1 MGRKIKRKTARQK
14 LIKEL
19 DALWAEAV
27 KKRDKYTCQY
37 CGTTKDIQAAH
48 IFPRSNMSVRWDLD
62 NGIALCVK
70 HHLFWAHRNPIE
82 FIFFI
87 ERRLGREK
95 LEELS
100 ERARFL
106 KKYTLEELI
115 ALQDYLKKINEGG
128 GEAVKM
134 KGFKLAKV
142 QEWQVRKIEEMRK
155 QGKKY
160 SEISFEVGISPEM
173 VRYICN
179 NIQNYKRSFAIKEEQ
194 SKTKVENSV
203 AKGVAKGFVILK
215 LEISS
220 KDYLYFMKIKEEIE
234 SRLANVSEEYVF
246 YKLLDVYK
254 RYKEIE
260 KENKKLRAK
269 LQEYICAAR

>member
-1 MGRKIKRKTARQK
+1 M
-14 LIKEL
+14 
-19 DALWAEAV
+19 
-27 KKRDKYTCQY
+27 
-37 CGTTKDIQAAH
+37 
-48 IFPRSNMSVRWDLD
+48 
-62 NGIALCVK
+62 
-70 HHLFWAHRNPIE
+70 
-82 FIFFI
+82 
-87 ERRLGREK
+87 
-95 LEELS
+95 
-100 ERARFL
+100 
-106 KKYTLEELI
+106 
-115 ALQDYLKKINEGG
+115 
-128 GEAVKM
+128 
-134 KGFKLAKV
+134 KV

-179 NIQNYKRSFAIKEEQ
+179 KKEEQ
-194 SKTKVENSV
+194 SKTKVENS
-203 AKGVAKGFVILK
+203 VAKGFVILK

-234 SRLANVSEEYVF
+234 SRLKNVSEEYVF